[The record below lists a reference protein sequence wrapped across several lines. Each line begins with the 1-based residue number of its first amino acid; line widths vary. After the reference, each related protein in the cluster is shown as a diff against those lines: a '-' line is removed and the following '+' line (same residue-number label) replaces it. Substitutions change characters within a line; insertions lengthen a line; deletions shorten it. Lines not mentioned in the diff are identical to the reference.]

1 MTLFINKSNII
12 TTTIAT
18 VLAVF
23 ALSAQASEADNF
35 KGLTAEQALEKSHQ
49 YHGKGTASVQ
59 VMPNVLVAKF
69 SDGSQVQIPTKDK
82 HLLSIAPY
90 ENQTHPCG
98 YHVPTGCQ
106 GEMVEKTMMIKVV
119 DLDSK
124 QVLKYGQVTTQK
136 DGFID
141 LWMPKDRKHLQVTFT
156 YQGKASTEVLS
167 TVDDA
172 RTCITTMQLI

>member
-1 MTLFINKSNII
+1 MNLRLTVTTLLTGAFA
-12 TTTIAT
+12 AT
-18 VLAVF
+18 LSFSTLAN
-23 ALSAQASEADNF
+23 EADKF
-35 KGLTAEQALEKSHQ
+35 EGLTAPQALEKAHE
-49 YHGKGTASVQ
+49 YHGKGTASIQ
-59 VMPNVLVAKF
+59 VMPDVIVAKF
-69 SDGSQVQIPTKDK
+69 DDDSQIQIPTKDQ

-119 DLDSK
+119 DLDNK
-124 QVLKYGQVTTQK
+124 KVLKYGQVTTQK

-141 LWMPKDRKHLQVTFT
+141 LWMPKDRKNLEVTFT
-156 YQGKASTEVLS
+156 YKGKTSTEVLS
-167 TVDDA
+167 TEDKA

>member
-1 MTLFINKSNII
+1 MKLFTSFN
-12 TTTIAT
+12 TTIAAI
-18 VLAVF
+18 LAM
-23 ALSAQASEADNF
+23 LSLSVYAAEADKF

-59 VMPNVLVAKF
+59 VMPDVLVAKF
-69 SDGSQVQIPTKDK
+69 NDGSQVQIPTEGK

-90 ENQTHPCG
+90 ENRTHPCG

-106 GEMVEKTMMIKVV
+106 GEMVNKTMMVKVV

-141 LWMPKDRKHLQVTFT
+141 LWMPKDRSNLEVTFT
-156 YQGKASTEVLS
+156 YNGKSSTEVLS
-167 TVDDA
+167 TSGDA